1 MAKSNV
7 RRLKTA
13 LHRRQLAGLVR
24 WLSAGSALLFFA
36 ACSTS
41 PPEAPAGEVHVLEE
55 DIVISGYISEHTIE
69 QIRAISNVA
78 DFRRMRVDI
87 YDGEPQ
93 ASMQLGYFIHRNEM
107 DIVVEGQCLGPCA
120 NYLFTAA
127 NHKYLTADSVV
138 AWFGGALA
146 ESWTQQNQRLL
157 VPGIRHVAEQYL
169 DAFLRREAR
178 YFQRIGVD
186 QRVTSLGYHESSGCT
201 DPDYA
206 GFYYSIPQLLRFG
219 IADIQLA
226 ESNWKDAFSHYP
238 EQFCQVDLSVEYKSL
253 SL

>member
-1 MAKSNV
+1 MTEANA
-7 RRLKTA
+7 RRLKRATP
-13 LHRRQLAGLVR
+13 RCQVAGLIR
-24 WLSAGSALLFFA
+24 WLSAGSALLFFT
-36 ACSTS
+36 ACSS
-41 PPEAPAGEVHVLEE
+41 SSPEAPTGDVRVLDEE
-55 DIVISGYISEHTIE
+55 IVISGYISERTVE
-69 QIRAISNVA
+69 QIRAISNIANFNQV
-78 DFRRMRVDI
+78 RVDV
-87 YDGEPQ
+87 YDGEPL
-93 ASMQLGYFIHRNEM
+93 ASMQLGYFIHSNEL
-107 DIVVEGQCLGPCA
+107 DIVVDGHCLGPCA

-127 NHKYLTADSVV
+127 NKKYLTDEAIV

-157 VPGIRHVAEQYL
+157 VPGIRHVAEQYM
-169 DAFLRREAR
+169 DAFLRRETR

-201 DPDYA
+201 DPNYE

-226 ESNWKDAFSHYP
+226 ENNWRDAFNHYP
-238 EQFCQVDLSVEYKSL
+238 EQFCQVDLSAEYKAL